1 LSPNSIDNFD
11 DLGKAFLSQFIAGC
25 KRKKQSTYLFTI
37 KQRKIESLGDYV
49 TRFNNEKLTVD
60 DPKHDL
66 VFASL
71 MNGVLAG
78 GPLMAELACRTLA
91 RFQS

>member
-1 LSPNSIDNFD
+1 MMS
-11 DLGKAFLSQFIAGC
+11 K
-25 KRKKQSTYLFTI
+25 STI
-37 KQRKIESLGDYV
+37 PKHYV
-49 TRFNNEKLTVD
+49 TWFNNEKLTVD

-78 GPLMAELACRTLA
+78 GPLMGELACRTLA
-91 RFQS
+91 RF